1 MSSFRLIIA
10 SLLYHWRMNLA
21 VACGVAAGAA
31 VLSGAL
37 LVGDSMRGSLR
48 ELTLGRLGRIDE
60 VLLTEHFFRQE
71 LAEELA
77 AQPEFSMRFTAAVPA
92 IILPASLETTDQEDK
107 MRANRVNLL
116 GCDSRFW
123 GLWSGKY
130 PELTRDQI
138 VLNRPLADRLG
149 VRKAGD
155 EVILHLPQLGTIP
168 GDSPL
173 GTKTDT
179 IKRIR
184 LTVAAI
190 EEVDAEGPGRFSF
203 RANQRLPLNA
213 YVSIGGLQGRLDR
226 TGRVNAILVTGQ
238 SAGAA
243 PALPIRTLEK
253 NHNVLQRLL
262 RPTPADYGIRIEE
275 VRRDRPAQ
283 RPSLPAAQQ
292 GEESRYINI
301 ASDRMLLE
309 PAVEAAIRQTLK
321 EAGKRFQPVLTYL
334 ANVIDVRRHDAT
346 PEGQG
351 DDGRIIPY
359 STITAVDFARTPLL
373 GPFPSPDANPV
384 KRIEDE
390 GGKSIVLNSW
400 TADELGVT
408 PGDKVYVT
416 YFQPESTHAE
426 PEERTDE
433 FTVAAVVDLAGPA
446 DDRAFTPVVPGLTDK
461 KSINSWQVPFSP
473 FRKRLIRSKDDDYF
487 KQYGLTPK
495 AFVSLAT
502 GQRLWGS
509 RFGRITSFRVEP
521 DEETTVDGLA
531 EKLQSGLE
539 PERLGFAFQPVKLQG
554 LDASAGTTPFNVLFL
569 SFSFFIIAAAVMLVA
584 LLFRLGID
592 QRAAQLGLLVAV
604 GFSRRRIAL
613 LLAGEGLVVSVL
625 GSLLGVPAG
634 VGYAALMILGLRT
647 WWVKAVVT
655 PFLQLHLTPP
665 GHRVPWSLAMGF
677 LSGVIVALL
686 AVVWAVWRSRRAAAR
701 RLLAGQM
708 TEAAAWIAGPPRHAA
723 KLAWAMLLAAVV
735 LGLLATRFGEEIQA
749 GAFFGAGALVLMAS
763 LTLLWCRLRR
773 AATGSAVAAPRQNLL
788 PVVVFY
794 FIAVVL
800 ALRALVLAL
809 FLVWGIVLLIQE
821 GNPRSIPIVIL
832 AGGLDFLA
840 TVLLS
845 LLAAHLARS
854 VNVLRMAVRN
864 AARNPGRSTL
874 TIGLVAAACFLIVA
888 VSAFRLDPGEGDTK
902 VASGTGGFA
911 LVAQSDQP
919 IYQDLNT
926 PTGREELGFTVEDQ
940 KLLAETAT
948 IALRVKPGD
957 DASCLNLYRPQQ
969 PRVLG
974 LPRRMIER
982 GGFVFAASDAKSPQQ
997 RENPWLLL
1005 EKKLGKDGKDTDG
1018 VWLVPV
1024 ILEKNTATYSLKP
1037 PLGVG
1042 DTYEITGDRGETVRL
1057 KVVGLLG
1064 TSIFQG
1070 DLLIRETAFLRHFP
1084 EAGGPRFFLT
1094 EAAPERT
1101 DAVGRALQT
1110 TLGEYGF
1117 AAQRSG
1123 RRLAGFMVVQ
1133 NTYLSTFQN
1142 LGGLGLLLGTFGLAA
1157 VQLRNVL
1164 ERRSELA
1171 LLRATGFRRRRLA
1184 EMVMLENG
1192 LLLCAGLG
1200 CGMLAALVAVLPHLL
1215 FGRASIPWPW
1225 LAGTLALVM
1234 AVGLVAGL
1242 AAVRTALTAPLLAAL
1257 REE

>member
-48 ELTLGRLGRIDE
+48 DLTLRRLGRIDE
-60 VLLTEHFFRQE
+60 VLITEHFFRQE
-71 LAEELA
+71 LAGELA
-77 AQPEFSMRFTAAVPA
+77 QQPEFRGRFGAAVPA
-92 IILPASLETTDQEDK
+92 IVLRASLENIDQKDK
-107 MRANRVNLL
+107 RRANRVDLL

-123 GLWSGKY
+123 RLWSGQV

-686 AVVWAVWRSRRAAAR
+686 AILYAVWRSRRAAAR

-735 LGLLATRFGEEIQA
+735 LGLLATRYGEEIQA
-749 GAFFGAGALVLMAS
+749 GAFFATGALVLAAAM
-763 LTLLWCRLRR
+763 TMVWVRLRR
-773 AATGSAVAAPRQNLL
+773 GTTAAAVTAGRGNL
-788 PVVVFY
+788 
-794 FIAVVL
+794 
-800 ALRALVLAL
+800 
-809 FLVWGIVLLIQE
+809 
-821 GNPRSIPIVIL
+821 
-832 AGGLDFLA
+832 
-840 TVLLS
+840 
-845 LLAAHLARS
+845 
-854 VNVLRMAVRN
+854 LRMAARN
-864 AARNPGRSTL
+864 AARNPGRSTM
-874 TIGLVAAACFLIVA
+874 TIALVAAACFLIVA